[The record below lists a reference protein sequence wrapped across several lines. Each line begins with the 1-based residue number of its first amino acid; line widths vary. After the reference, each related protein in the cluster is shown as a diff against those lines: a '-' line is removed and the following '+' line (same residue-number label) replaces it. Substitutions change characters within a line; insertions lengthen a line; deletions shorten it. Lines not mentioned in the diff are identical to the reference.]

1 MIGYIVAFIA
11 LASVADA
18 TFVIGTTAA
27 ATTGTAA
34 TISSA
39 SAASLG
45 LLGGVAIL
53 KGVIL
58 ALALSRGRGKRSAEE
73 DEEGVYAISAA
84 QEPAQCYRRLI
95 CDLSAGAIPDN
106 NKLTTLFNG
115 DVSPVSA
122 KFEFATAAKVG
133 KIVKSAQLCEVRYS
147 CPLSTN
153 EIQKLFN

>member
-34 TISSA
+34 TLSSA

-58 ALALSRGRGKRSAEE
+58 ALALSRGRGKRSAE
-73 DEEGVYAISAA
+73 DEEGVYAILAA

>member
-1 MIGYIVAFIA
+1 MFGYIVAALA

-18 TFVIGTTAA
+18 TFIL
-27 ATTGTAA
+27 ATTTGAVTVTSATA
-34 TISSA
+34 T
-39 SAASLG
+39 SLA

-53 KGVIL
+53 KG
-58 ALALSRGRGKRSAEE
+58 ALLGAVAARRGKRSAVEQE
-73 DEEGVYAISAA
+73 EEGVYAILAA

-106 NKLTTLFNG
+106 DKLVTLFNG
-115 DVSPVSA
+115 EVSPVSA

-133 KIVKSAQLCEVRYS
+133 KMVKSAQACEVRYS
-147 CPLSTN
+147 CPLNTN